1 MVLVGLGYTT
11 SFPTRVHSGQ
21 KITSWFDL
29 HKNDNSDV
37 QMAFRTK
44 QTTQER
50 RIKFLVILS
59 NVFGL
64 LDLLLFFVLLLYN
77 MKTAVFKVQLP
88 KNQQIF

>member
-21 KITSWFDL
+21 KMGWFEL
-29 HKNDNSDV
+29 HKNNNSV
-37 QMAFRTK
+37 QMAFRTN

-64 LDLLLFFVLLLYN
+64 LDLLLFFFSF
-77 MKTAVFKVQLP
+77 TVQHENCGL
-88 KNQQIF
+88 